1 MAHRR
6 RAGGRRRSNGAVVLW
21 RRGGASD
28 GSESSSEV
36 GWRSTTCAWERKGC
50 EEGYL
55 RWVASVRTEELTATL
70 IRPDRRA
77 VVGWKRCKE
86 GALFIEAVHEA
97 KRGCV
102 GYQRT
107 K

>member
-1 MAHRR
+1 M
-6 RAGGRRRSNGAVVLW
+6 
-21 RRGGASD
+21 
-28 GSESSSEV
+28 
-36 GWRSTTCAWERKGC
+36 TYAWERKGC

-55 RWVASVRTEELTATL
+55 RWAVSVRIEELTATL

-77 VVGWKRCKE
+77 VVGRKRCKE
-86 GALFIEAVHEA
+86 GALFIAAVHEA

-102 GYQRT
+102 GCQRT